1 MCDGYL
7 SYLFSGRFFRE
18 LKEIS
23 LNHTVRFVYFALNQA
38 L

>member
-1 MCDGYL
+1 MAICRIVSWAVFG
-7 SYLFSGRFFRE
+7 E
-18 LKEIS
+18 LKWIS